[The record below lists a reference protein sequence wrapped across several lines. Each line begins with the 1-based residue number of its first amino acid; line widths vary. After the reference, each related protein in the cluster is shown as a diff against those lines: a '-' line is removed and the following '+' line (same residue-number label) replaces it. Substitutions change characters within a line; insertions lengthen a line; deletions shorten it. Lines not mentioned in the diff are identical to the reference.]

1 MQLITQNA
9 TQDELTETDYREMFD
24 ELRQTAGSM
33 RKLAELLQSQFSHA
47 YWNKYAHGEIELNR
61 EMRQELRFV
70 LRLPALPPTI
80 QEAVAIASPDASV
93 WWDGSAEPTTISM
106 TDATMPRNL
115 GYTGHGKAVAR
126 KRYWRPCLPPELATE
141 AQGQDLAEIIKLG
154 LQTKRAMDL

>member
-9 TQDELTETDYREMFD
+9 TQDEYTPEQYREMFD

-80 QEAVAIASPDASV
+80 SEAVAIASPDAEV
-93 WWDGSAEPTTISM
+93 WWDGSEKPTTITM
-106 TDATMPRNL
+106 RDGAKQGVPAT
-115 GYTGHGKAVAR
+115 KQR
-126 KRYWRPCLPPELATE
+126 KRYWRACVEPELQALV
-141 AQGQDLAEIIKLG
+141 GDRDINEIIRLG
-154 LQTKRAMDL
+154 LRMKEAMDL